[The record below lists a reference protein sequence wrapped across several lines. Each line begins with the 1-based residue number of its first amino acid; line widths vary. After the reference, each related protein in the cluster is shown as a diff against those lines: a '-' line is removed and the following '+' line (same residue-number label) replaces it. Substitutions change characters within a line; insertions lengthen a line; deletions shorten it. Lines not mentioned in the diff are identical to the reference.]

1 MTPKADFTVLKQFVH
16 TLIASGVQHV
26 CFAPGSRS
34 TPLILA
40 FAEHPHVKL
49 WQHIDERSAGFFAL
63 GIAKSTRSPVA
74 LLCTSG
80 TAAANFFPAVIEAR
94 LGRVPLIVLTADR
107 PHEARDNASPQT
119 IDQIKL
125 YGNHV
130 KWFAEM
136 PIPDGAESLTRHA
149 IQQAARAAAIATE
162 NPAGPVHL
170 NFPFREP
177 LVREELFARPIDLD
191 APPLVLPG
199 RATLDP
205 AQVKTLIDE
214 LKSVEKGLIVC
225 GPQDDPHLPDALTSL
240 ADLIDFPILADPL
253 SGLRAG
259 PHADTR
265 IIDAYDTLLRD
276 KAFVEAHR
284 PELILR
290 IGGTPASKP
299 LFEFVSAHRGPHWLI
314 DAHEWRDP
322 YLSASHIVRADP
334 ADVCRALCEARSGS
348 SHDLRPPTRSSGT
361 TSQPSAWTSRWIA
374 ANRACRTAIDDMT
387 TRDPALFEG
396 RIFTEL
402 RRMLPADTTLF
413 VGNSM
418 PIRDLDTFFGLTRQ
432 SIRILANRGANGI
445 DGVLSTALGV
455 AAASLG
461 KVVLVIGDLSFYHDM
476 NALLMAKQYQLDLTV
491 ILVQNDGGGIF
502 SFLPQ
507 ADLANHFE
515 TLFGT
520 PHGLSFKPLVEM
532 FDGQWSSVPDWE
544 AFGRALTQSLQRGGL
559 HVIEVRT
566 DRRDNVHRHRQIW
579 REAMQSVTDLVNDPL
594 FSGESN
600 SVD

>member
-1 MTPKADFTVLKQFVH
+1 
-16 TLIASGVQHV
+16 
-26 CFAPGSRS
+26 
-34 TPLILA
+34 
-40 FAEHPHVKL
+40 
-49 WQHIDERSAGFFAL
+49 
-63 GIAKSTRSPVA
+63 
-74 LLCTSG
+74 
-80 TAAANFFPAVIEAR
+80 
-94 LGRVPLIVLTADR
+94 
-107 PHEARDNASPQT
+107 
-119 IDQIKL
+119 
-125 YGNHV
+125 
-130 KWFAEM
+130 
-136 PIPDGAESLTRHA
+136 
-149 IQQAARAAAIATE
+149 
-162 NPAGPVHL
+162 
-170 NFPFREP
+170 
-177 LVREELFARPIDLD
+177 
-191 APPLVLPG
+191 
-199 RATLDP
+199 
-205 AQVKTLIDE
+205 
-214 LKSVEKGLIVC
+214 
-225 GPQDDPHLPDALTSL
+225 
-240 ADLIDFPILADPL
+240 
-253 SGLRAG
+253 
-259 PHADTR
+259 
-265 IIDAYDTLLRD
+265 
-276 KAFVEAHR
+276 
-284 PELILR
+284 
-290 IGGTPASKP
+290 
-299 LFEFVSAHRGPHWLI
+299 
-314 DAHEWRDP
+314 
-322 YLSASHIVRADP
+322 
-334 ADVCRALCEARSGS
+334 
-348 SHDLRPPTRSSGT
+348 
-361 TSQPSAWTSRWIA
+361 
-374 ANRACRTAIDDMT
+374 
-387 TRDPALFEG
+387 
-396 RIFTEL
+396 
-402 RRMLPADTTLF
+402 MLPADTTLF